1 MSITTKDTKQAS
13 CDKHGEYTSSL
24 IVGYGRE
31 QWTQCYACVR
41 ERDDEIVKQQ
51 QLKDL
56 AESKSNRMK
65 SIINRAAIPEAFQ
78 DCTFD
83 NYIISNEEQRKVH
96 FQCKYFAE
104 NFNDAMR
111 KNIQGLL
118 VGGVGTGKSHL
129 ACAIAST
136 VIKSG
141 YTAVFITMNEIKL
154 AIRESFNSFKR
165 DSQTTELEIMN
176 NFTRIDLL
184 IIDEAAINVTE
195 FECEVMFNIVNKRYS
210 NNKPTLVLTNEL
222 EHIKDKLGDR
232 TMSRLMS
239 SGFIQYFTWQDFRI
253 KQTGDK

>member
-31 QWTQCYACVR
+31 QWTQCYTCVR
-41 ERDDEIVKQQ
+41 ERDNEIVKQQ

-56 AESKSNRMK
+56 AESKFNRMK

-78 DCTFD
+78 HCTFD
-83 NYIISNEEQRKVH
+83 NYVISSDEQGKTH

-154 AIRESFNSFKR
+154 AIKECFKRESDK
-165 DSQTTELEIMN
+165 TELSIMN
-176 NFTRIDLL
+176 DFTKIDLL

-195 FECEVMFNIVNKRYS
+195 FECEVMFNIINKRYS
-210 NNKPTLVLTNEL
+210 NNKPTLVLTNEIDKL
-222 EHIKDKLGDR
+222 KEKLGDR

-239 SGFIQYFTWQDFRI
+239 SGFIQYFTWGDFRL